1 MINYNTPK
9 FLLRLNSN
17 YAVIQ
22 VAYWCAFCMM
32 YSFSTVYLTHKGF
45 SDTQIG
51 LTVSLMGLFNIAFQ
65 LSVSS
70 FTDSHGGIP
79 IKKIIAAI
87 YIVSILLAAVMSLIP
102 MVPAMLMLV
111 FTVAAAAQNSISSM
125 VNAMIGQYND
135 NGIDATY
142 GWPRGMGSISYAV
155 LAFFGG
161 IIIDKYSP
169 DVLPYLFIFFAVSAV
184 IAVLLMPDP
193 YKLTGNVRAMGGK
206 KKTSSTSLKDMLL
219 KNPVLMVFLIA
230 VLVNS
235 AGQVATNTFL
245 IRIIENLGGNA
256 RTLGTCMLI
265 QAGVEFPI
273 MITSTFLLRKFKPR
287 YLLLTSFICYTIK
300 MAALA
305 YAPNMGIVYAA
316 MAFSIFC
323 FGLYGATVVIF
334 INRIVG
340 LTEKV
345 RGQALV
351 SVFGSFGA
359 ILSNAVSGRMID
371 KIGLHAQLTMSWIAC
386 GVGAVL
392 MLVCCLMIN
401 KKFGKDY

>member
-1 MINYNTPK
+1 MTNYNSPK

-17 YAVIQ
+17 YALIQ
-22 VAYWCAFCMM
+22 AAYWCAFCMM

-51 LTVSLMGLFNIAFQ
+51 ITVSIIGLLNIALQ

-79 IKKIIAAI
+79 IKKIIGTI
-87 YIVSILLAAVMSLIP
+87 YIISILLAALMSFVP
-102 MVPAMLMLV
+102 MLPAMLMIV
-111 FTVAAAAQNSISSM
+111 FTVAAATQNSINSM
-125 VNAMIGQYND
+125 INAMIGQYNE

-142 GWPRGMGSISYAV
+142 GWPRGVGSLAYSI

-161 IIIDKYSP
+161 IIVDKYSP
-169 DVLPYLFIFFAVSAV
+169 EVLPRLFILFALTMLA
-184 IAVLLMPDP
+184 AVLLMPDP
-193 YKLTGNVRAMGGK
+193 YKLTGNLRAAGGK

-219 KNPVLMVFLIA
+219 KNPILLVFLFA

-245 IRIIENLGGNA
+245 IRIIEKLGGNA

-265 QAGVEFPI
+265 QAGVEFPVMI
-273 MITSTFLLRKFKPR
+273 MSSFIFRRFKPR
-287 YLLLTSFICYTIK
+287 YLLLVSFISFTIK
-300 MAALA
+300 MMALA
-305 YAPNMGIVYAA
+305 YAPNMGVVYGA

-323 FGLYGATVVIF
+323 FGLFGVTVVIF

-340 LTEKV
+340 ITEKV
-345 RGQALV
+345 RGQAMV

-359 ILSNAVSGRMID
+359 MLSNAVSGRMID

-386 GVGAVL
+386 GFAAVL
-392 MLVCCLMIN
+392 MLVCVLMIN
-401 KKFGKDY
+401 KRFGRDY